1 MFDIRKLAP
10 EETAFMQ
17 LCDIEGTPQFADD
30 GSAPGIEFYGPG
42 TRESRAAE
50 TAYFAK
56 LKKLEDTK
64 RGNDIEEVLK
74 AKREYVTRVTKRLV
88 GFEFDGG
95 PAALYQD
102 DEYQH
107 IFRQA
112 DKYVGDQGNFKKSS

>member
-17 LCDIEGTPQFADD
+17 LCDIEGNPQFAED

-42 TRESRAAE
+42 TREYRAAE

-64 RGNDIEEVLK
+64 KGNDVEELRK
-74 AKREYVTRVTKRLV
+74 ASREFVTRLTKRLV

-102 DEYQH
+102 DEFND
-107 IFRQA
+107 ILKQA
-112 DKYVGDQGNFKKSS
+112 NQFTGDRGNFKKSS